1 MSIFDLYMKSR
12 ISAKLLEEELYAEAL
27 RELEH
32 GIRRDGLWAKA
43 FSKSGG
49 NEEKAKAFYIEFRVQ
64 ALRDELALYKTLIK
78 EEQEQEKVENP
89 NTKKYIKKNEK
100 DRSSQ
105 EEMRA
110 RKERIKVSL
119 REKLGREPTE
129 DEIDRAKWDGICL

>member
-43 FSKSGG
+43 FSKSSG

-78 EEQEQEKVENP
+78 EEQEKVENP